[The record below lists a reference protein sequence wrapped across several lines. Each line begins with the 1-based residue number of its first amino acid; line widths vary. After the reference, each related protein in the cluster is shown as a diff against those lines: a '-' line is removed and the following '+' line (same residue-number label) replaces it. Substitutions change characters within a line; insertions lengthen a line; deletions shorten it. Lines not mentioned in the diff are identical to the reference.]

1 MCLKERRTLFLFKN
15 VTGRYSNAIPHRAKE
30 MERTVTSEI
39 RSLKKIAMMT
49 ATMTG

>member
-1 MCLKERRTLFLFKN
+1 MTSTTPAVLSTAPPSP
-15 VTGRYSNAIPHRAKE
+15 RYSNAIPHRARE